1 MSNAASF
8 SRVSLYK
15 KCPASYEWQYVL
27 GNKEAFSPGP
37 AAERGTR
44 IHNSIEDYFLDRG
57 PLDPEV
63 PDKFVTLF
71 SQMKDSGNHTQVLP
85 EHPFAL
91 TDKWEPTQ
99 FDADDAWVRGLMDN
113 MFVYED
119 RLLIHEYKTGQEY
132 PEHADQKQLYAM
144 VGLILYPEFDS
155 VEVQGVYIDG
165 KKIIP
170 TVYSRGHLQSMKFVW
185 ERQIKKMALPLYP
198 ARPGMHCRWCP
209 KSSKKEGG
217 SCPLG

>member
-1 MSNAASF
+1 MSKAASF
-8 SRVSLYK
+8 SRIGLYK
-15 KCPASYEWQYVL
+15 KCPASYEWQYLL
-27 GNKEAFSPGP
+27 GNKEDFNPGP
-37 AAERGTR
+37 AAMRGTR

-57 PLDPEV
+57 PLDDEI
-63 PDKFVTLF
+63 PDKFVALF
-71 SQMKDSGNHTQVLP
+71 SQLKSGGGMEVFP

-91 TDKWEPTQ
+91 KDDWTPTQ
-99 FDADDAWVRGLMDN
+99 FDADDAWIRGLMDN

-119 RLLIHEYKTGQEY
+119 RVLIHEYKTGQEY

-144 VGLILYPEFDS
+144 VALILYPQFDS
-155 VEVQGVYIDG
+155 VEVQGVYIDK

-170 TVYSRGHLQSMKFVW
+170 TTYSRGHLHSMKYVW
-185 ERQIKKMALPLYP
+185 ERQIKKMLLPMYP

-209 KSSKKEGG
+209 KSNKKEGG